1 VTETQA
7 SGGLELRGL
16 TKRYG
21 DNTVVKGIDL
31 TLQPGE
37 FVSLLGPSGCGK
49 TTTLRMIAGFES
61 VDSGDIRLGGVS
73 VRDVPANK
81 RDVNTV
87 FQSYALF
94 PHLSVAGNIAYG
106 LRQKK
111 VRKNEIEERVAEA
124 LELVRLTAFADRKPA
139 QLSGGQQQR
148 VALARALVNRPQVL
162 LLDEPLAAL
171 DRQLREQMQIELQL
185 IQHRLN
191 TTFLFV
197 THDQHEALAMS
208 DRIAIMNEGRI
219 EQLDV
224 PDVVYTRP
232 ATRFVAGF
240 VGQQNFFEGIVD
252 ADRRFATADDT
263 RFSLAGAPDG
273 LRTGESV
280 TLAVRPEAVRLR
292 AGEHPADS
300 DAIRTAV
307 VARSYLGDVVQ
318 YVLHTAAR
326 QEIIARVP
334 RRDIDE
340 NIVVGDTV
348 TCSWADTAVAAFP
361 ANSPTA
367 RAAAPEPALTKGN

>member
-1 VTETQA
+1 MTEPHA
-7 SGGLELRGL
+7 RGALELSGL

-31 TLQPGE
+31 TLRPGE

-61 VDSGDIRLGGVS
+61 IDAGDIRLGGAS
-73 VRDVPANK
+73 VRDTPANK

-94 PHLSVAGNIAYG
+94 PHMSVAGNIAYG
-106 LRQKK
+106 LRQRK
-111 VRKNEIEERVAEA
+111 VARSEIEDRVNDV
-124 LELVRLTAFADRKPA
+124 LDLVRLTPLANRRPA

-197 THDQHEALAMS
+197 THDQQEALAMS
-208 DRIAIMNEGRI
+208 DRIAIMNDGRI
-219 EQLDV
+219 EQLDA

-240 VGQQNFFEGIVD
+240 VGQQNFFEGVVD
-252 ADRRFATADDT
+252 TDPRFATADGT
-263 RFSLAGAPDG
+263 RFSLPPGSGGLVAGQ
-273 LRTGESV
+273 SV
-280 TLAVRPEAVRLR
+280 TLAVRPESVQLR
-292 AGEHPADS
+292 AAERPAGS
-300 DAIRTAV
+300 DAIGTSV

-318 YVLHTAAR
+318 YVLHTTAR
-326 QEIIARVP
+326 KEIIARVP
-334 RRDIDE
+334 RRDIDDS
-340 NIVVGDTV
+340 IVVGDTV

-361 ANSPTA
+361 AKSSTDQ
-367 RAAAPEPALTKGN
+367 AATPEPALTKGN

>member
-1 VTETQA
+1 MTDTHA
-7 SGGLELRGL
+7 SGALELSGL

-31 TLQPGE
+31 TLRPGE

-61 VDSGDIRLGGVS
+61 VDAGDIRLGGVS
-73 VRDVPANK
+73 VRDTPANK

-106 LRQKK
+106 LRQRK
-111 VRKNEIEERVAEA
+111 VAKSDIEDRVTDA
-124 LELVRLTAFADRKPA
+124 LDLVRLTPLADRRPA

-208 DRIAIMNEGRI
+208 DRIAIMNDGRI
-219 EQLDV
+219 EQLDA
-224 PDVVYTRP
+224 PDAVYTRP
-232 ATRFVAGF
+232 ASRFVAGF

-252 ADRRFATADDT
+252 TDRRFATADDT
-263 RFSLAGAPDG
+263 RFSLTQAPHG
-273 LRTGESV
+273 LMPGDPV

-292 AGEHPADS
+292 AGEHPTDS
-300 DAIRTAV
+300 DAIETSV

-318 YVLHTAAR
+318 YVLHSAAR
-326 QEIIARVP
+326 QEIIARIP

-340 NIVVGDTV
+340 SIVVGDTV

-367 RAAAPEPALTKGN
+367 QATTPEPALTKGN

>member
-1 VTETQA
+1 MTDTNTT
-7 SGGLELRGL
+7 GGLELSGL
-16 TKRYG
+16 TKHFG
-21 DNTVVKGIDL
+21 DTTVVKGIDL
-31 TLQPGE
+31 SLWPGE

-61 VDSGDIRLGGVS
+61 VDAGDIRLGGVS

-111 VRKNEIEERVAEA
+111 VAKSEIEERVKDA
-124 LELVRLTAFADRKPA
+124 LELVRLAPLADRRPA

-171 DRQLREQMQIELQL
+171 DRQLREQMQIELRL
-185 IQHRLN
+185 IQDRLN

-219 EQLDV
+219 EQVDA

-240 VGQQNFFEGIVD
+240 VGQQNFFEGVVD
-252 ADRRFATADDT
+252 TNGRSATADDA
-263 RFSLAGAPDG
+263 RFSLTEAPDALVAG
-273 LRTGESV
+273 GSV
-280 TLAVRPEAVRLR
+280 SLAVRPESVRLR
-292 AGEHPADS
+292 AGEHPAEI
-300 DAIRTAV
+300 DAIRTSV
-307 VARSYLGDVVQ
+307 LARSYLGDVVQ

-334 RRDIDE
+334 RGDVDQGIG
-340 NIVVGDTV
+340 VGDTV
-348 TCSWADTAVAAFP
+348 TCSWAPDAVAAFP
-361 ANSPTA
+361 TNSPTT
-367 RAAAPEPALTKGN
+367 LTKGN